1 MITIY
6 YHKEKQQW
14 FHHNPSASYTWGV
27 QEIELPFTQNIS
39 STQAFLRLKGGKVGP
54 IVGVLTNKAVLEK
67 LNVKQRPLLELLHHT
82 LQEKGG
88 LLALFA
94 EETMSHHFFE
104 GYCFDGEK
112 KQWIK

>member
-14 FHHNPSASYTWGV
+14 FHNNPSASYTWGV
-27 QEIELPFTQNIS
+27 QEIELPFTQSIS
-39 STQAFLRLKGGKVGP
+39 PTQAFLRLKGEKAGP

-104 GYCFDGEK
+104 GYCFDGADRK
-112 KQWIK
+112 SVV